1 MSSELHIPVLARE
14 VLEWLDP
21 RSAKLYVDGTLG
33 LGGHASLILDQSA
46 PAGRVLGFEWDEQA
60 ARLAAD
66 RLSGF
71 GDRFQLV
78 HGSYA
83 DLAAQCHQLGVQQ
96 VDGILIDLGVSSLQL
111 DSPERGFSFR
121 VDAPLDMRMDGRRQ
135 VTAEQLVNSLKKDE
149 LADIFYNYGE
159 ERQARRIAKF
169 IVEARLHCPVK
180 TTRQLAEIVRR
191 AIPAKYHPKKIHVAT
206 RVFQALRI
214 AVNREFDNLVTLLTD
229 APGLLAPGARIC
241 IITFHSL
248 EDRIVKQAFVNN
260 QAYRVLTRKP
270 VGPTAIEMRSNPRSR
285 SAKLRVAEKV
295 RVHQHPIST

>member
-1 MSSELHIPVLARE
+1 MSSELHIPVLASE
-14 VLEWLDP
+14 VMEWLDP
-21 RSAKLYVDGTLG
+21 MTAKLYVDGTLG
-33 LGGHASLILDQSA
+33 LGGHASLILSQSA

-60 ARLAAD
+60 ARLAAQ
-66 RLSGF
+66 RLAGF

-78 HGSYA
+78 HASYA
-83 DLAAQCHQLGVQQ
+83 DLPAQCRELGVQQ

-121 VDAPLDMRMDGRRQ
+121 ADAPLDMRMDSRRQ
-135 VTAEQLVNSLKKDE
+135 VTAEQLVNRLKKDE

-169 IVEARLHCPVK
+169 IVETRLQCPVR

-206 RVFQALRI
+206 KVFQSLRI
-214 AVNREFDNLVTLLTD
+214 AVNRELDNLVTLLTD
-229 APGLLAPGARIC
+229 APGMLAPGARIC

-260 QAYRVLTRKP
+260 PAYRVLTRKP
-270 VGPTAIEMRSNPRSR
+270 VGPTATEMRKNPRSR
-285 SAKLRVAEKV
+285 SAKLRVAEK
-295 RVHQHPIST
+295 I

>member
-1 MSSELHIPVLARE
+1 MSNELHIPVLAQE
-14 VLEWLDP
+14 VLEWLNP
-21 RSAKLYVDGTLG
+21 GSAKLYVDGTLG
-33 LGGHASLILDQSA
+33 LGGHTALILEKTA
-46 PAGRVLGFEWDEQA
+46 PAGRVIGFEWDEQA

-66 RLSGF
+66 RLAGF

-78 HGSYA
+78 HSSYA
-83 DLAAQCHQLGVQQ
+83 DLLAECHGLGVKQ
-96 VDGILIDLGVSSLQL
+96 VDGILVDLGVSSLQL
-111 DSPERGFSFR
+111 DTPERGFSFMA
-121 VDAPLDMRMDGRRQ
+121 DAPLDMRMDSRLH
-135 VTAEQLVNSLKKDE
+135 VTAEKLVNSLKKDE

-169 IVEARLHCPVK
+169 IVEARLEGPVM

-214 AVNREFDNLVTLLTD
+214 AVNREFDNLVKLLTD
-229 APGLLAPGARIC
+229 APQLLAPGARIC

-260 QAYRVLTRKP
+260 PEYRVLTRKP
-270 VGPTAIEMRSNPRSR
+270 VGPTPAEIKNNPRSR
-285 SAKLRVAEKV
+285 SAKLRVAE
-295 RVHQHPIST
+295 RV